1 MIVICKK
8 PTKRLVKGIRYEVE
22 GLWNNGTSQRWME
35 GTVQIKGV
43 GRFTVKN
50 FVDESGNPLPQ
61 ILINPPRKEI
71 KRVEWTELKKGDI
84 LVCTSEHYKTL
95 VCDGMYKIESLI
107 TKKIPYKSWNG
118 TIGER
123 LENKIKFVGMSR
135 SLKFNSWAFRALTS
149 SEQREIALSQV
160 LDGQEPNIIQSQKIR
175 KIDLVQDKNPV
186 LMKALCQSIL
196 DPNRHVLS
204 VVDWACQ
211 KTGEKWDLQPS
222 DFSEIINKPLS
233 EILQNV

>member
-71 KRVEWTELKKGDI
+71 KRVDWTELKKGDI

-107 TKKIPYKSWNG
+107 TKKISYKSWNG

>member
-22 GLWNNGTSQRWME
+22 GLWNNGASQRWME

-71 KRVEWTELKKGDI
+71 KRVDWTELKKGDI

>member
-71 KRVEWTELKKGDI
+71 KRVDWTELKKGDI

>member
-71 KRVEWTELKKGDI
+71 KRVDWTELKKGDI

-123 LENKIKFVGMSR
+123 LENKIKFV
-135 SLKFNSWAFRALTS
+135 
-149 SEQREIALSQV
+149 ELSASTTFPAV
-160 LDGQEPNIIQSQKIR
+160 CLII
-175 KIDLVQDKNPV
+175 V
-186 LMKALCQSIL
+186 
-196 DPNRHVLS
+196 
-204 VVDWACQ
+204 
-211 KTGEKWDLQPS
+211 
-222 DFSEIINKPLS
+222 
-233 EILQNV
+233 